1 MTLKTYHVKLRAP
14 SGVERA
20 VTVPSPTDVQAAD
33 AARPLMGENEV
44 ILSVAQVDD
53 EAASD
58 ALTLDAAPPKSQAA
72 EFAPITSGLAAA
84 QQPTSASERD
94 HG

>member
-1 MTLKTYHVKLRAP
+1 MTLKTYAVKLGDP

-33 AARPLMGENEV
+33 AARPLMRENEV
-44 ILSVAQVDD
+44 ILSVAQLDD

-58 ALTLDAAPPKSQAA
+58 AVTLDAAPPKRQAA
-72 EFAPITSGLAAA
+72 EFAPVTPGHAEAPQPRSSKESG
-84 QQPTSASERD
+84 

>member
-1 MTLKTYHVKLRAP
+1 MR
-14 SGVERA
+14 
-20 VTVPSPTDVQAAD
+20 
-33 AARPLMGENEV
+33 ENEV
-44 ILSVAQVDD
+44 ILSVAQLED

-72 EFAPITSGLAAA
+72 EFAPVTPGHAAA
-84 QQPTSASERD
+84 PQPTPSKESS

>member
-1 MTLKTYHVKLRAP
+1 MTLKTYAVKLGDP
-14 SGVERA
+14 SGVERT

-33 AARPLMGENEV
+33 AARPLMRENEV
-44 ILSVAQVDD
+44 ILSVAQLEE

-72 EFAPITSGLAAA
+72 EFAPITPGHAAA
-84 QQPTSASERD
+84 PQPTPSTVRD

>member
-1 MTLKTYHVKLRAP
+1 MTLKTYAVELGFP
-14 SGVERA
+14 SGVERT

-33 AARPLMGENEV
+33 AARPLMRENEV
-44 ILSVAQVDD
+44 ILSVAQLED

-72 EFAPITSGLAAA
+72 EFAPVTPGHDAAP
-84 QQPTSASERD
+84 QPTPSKESS

>member
-1 MTLKTYHVKLRAP
+1 MTLKTYAVKLAAP
-14 SGVERA
+14 SGVERT

-33 AARPLMGENEV
+33 AARPLMRENEV
-44 ILSVAQVDD
+44 ILSVAQLEE

-58 ALTLDAAPPKSQAA
+58 ARTLDAAPPKSQAA
-72 EFAPITSGLAAA
+72 EFAPVTPGHAAA
-84 QQPTSASERD
+84 PQPTPSKDSS